1 MHEAMILKL
10 QNPDNSETYYKTLG
24 DSNNET
30 LLLLHG
36 IGADHAMW
44 QPQLDIFA
52 AAGFHVLTLDL
63 FGHGKSSALRST
75 ELSDW
80 HRQINWLL
88 DRYGIEKC
96 TPIGVSMGG
105 VIAQSFVVSYP
116 QRVKRLIVS
125 DTFGELSSLKE
136 KVMGLSAIAGLYLF
150 KILGKQ
156 LISKTIQ
163 ATYRASY
170 AKAAQAYFEKISES
184 VDTSQLL
191 LARKAINRIDVLKQL
206 QDVAVT
212 SLVMVGEDFGEEFIK
227 INYKIA
233 TALPSSRFVVLK
245 QAMDPSNLV
254 NPDEFNRYVFDFLE
268 EKS

>member
-1 MHEAMILKL
+1 MKL
-10 QNPDNSETYYKTLG
+10 QNPDSSSTYYRALG
-24 DSNNET
+24 EHTDKT

-36 IGADHAMW
+36 IGADHTMW
-44 QPQLDIFA
+44 QSQMDVFV
-52 AAGFHVLTLDL
+52 AAGFHVLMPDL
-63 FGHGKSSALRST
+63 FGHGRSSNLSSAEISA
-75 ELSDW
+75 W

-191 LARKAINRIDVLKQL
+191 LARKAINR
-206 QDVAVT
+206 
-212 SLVMVGEDFGEEFIK
+212 
-227 INYKIA
+227 
-233 TALPSSRFVVLK
+233 
-245 QAMDPSNLV
+245 
-254 NPDEFNRYVFDFLE
+254 
-268 EKS
+268 